1 MLLTR
6 TAQANQYNP
15 RVCFNRGLT
24 LQTGFL
30 PEGTR
35 FIQDA
40 WPLKILDTKQIVL
53 EGALGGTPVTRIT
66 GIYQIADD
74 LNANGRVYPRSV
86 IREAVEAIQDDLS
99 NRSVWGEFDHP
110 SDAKLHLDRISHLN
124 TRVWLEGK
132 NVYGEA
138 EIIDELPFGQQLK
151 TLIKRGRIGISSRG
165 IGDMEVRDQGGQE
178 TYIVS
183 EGYRFVTWDCVC
195 EPSVQ
200 GAILHICE
208 GKLKPLTRSPIKNI
222 PKGLFT
228 AAAYEKNLVREIS
241 EHLNSRK

>member
-6 TAQANQYNP
+6 THQSGRYNP
-15 RVCFNRGLT
+15 KSCFNRGLT
-24 LQTGFL
+24 AQTGYL
-30 PEGTR
+30 PEGMQLL
-35 FIQDA
+35 QDV
-40 WPLKILDTKQIVL
+40 WPLKIIDTKVMT
-53 EGALGGTPVTRIT
+53 EGALGGVPATRVT
-66 GIYQIADD
+66 GIFQVADD

-86 IREAVEAIQDDLS
+86 IREAVEAIQEDLA
-99 NRSVWGEFDHP
+99 NRSVWGEYDHP
-110 SDAKLHLDRISHLN
+110 ADAKIHLERISHLI
-124 TRVWLEGK
+124 TKVWLEGK

-165 IGDMEVRDQGGQE
+165 IGDMSVSDKGGQE
-178 TYIVS
+178 TYVVES
-183 EGYRFVTWDCVC
+183 GYRFVTWDAVA
-195 EPSVQ
+195 EPSVT